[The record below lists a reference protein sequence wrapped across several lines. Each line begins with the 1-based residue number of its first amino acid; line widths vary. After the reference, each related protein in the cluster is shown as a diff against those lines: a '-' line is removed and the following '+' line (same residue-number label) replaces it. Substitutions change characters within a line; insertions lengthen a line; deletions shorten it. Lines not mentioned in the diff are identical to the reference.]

1 MARPEAH
8 NCLSS
13 WGLRLI
19 DLPAPAAYDGKYQ
32 TRNGK
37 IHFL

>member
-1 MARPEAH
+1 LAYGF
-8 NCLSS
+8 

-19 DLPAPAAYDGKYQ
+19 DLSGPAAYDDEY
-32 TRNGK
+32 RSSNGK